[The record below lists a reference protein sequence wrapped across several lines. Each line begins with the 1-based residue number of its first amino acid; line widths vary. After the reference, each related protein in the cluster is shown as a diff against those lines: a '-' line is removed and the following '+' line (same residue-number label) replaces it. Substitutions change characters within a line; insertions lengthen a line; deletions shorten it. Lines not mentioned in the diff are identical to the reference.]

1 MSFFSI
7 FYTIIIYPIQLL
19 LECCYMIFSAILDGI
34 HGSEGIAVILLSF
47 VVTLLTIPLYIVA
60 ESWAEKER
68 LTQEKMAVRL
78 AKIKKAF
85 KGDERYMMQSEY
97 YRQNNYHPLM
107 ALRSSFSILIQVPFF
122 LAAYNFLSHL
132 ESLKGVSF
140 LFIKDFGSPDATL
153 KIGSLAI
160 NILPILM
167 TLINCISGF
176 VYSKGHPLREK
187 LQIYGLALI
196 FLVILYNSPSGLV
209 VYWTMNN
216 ILSLVKNIF
225 YKLKNPKKVLYIVCC
240 IVAAIFI
247 ISVFTVLSKTK
258 TIYKLAVIL
267 FALLLT
273 MTPLIIKAFN
283 FLIADRFI
291 VLEKNGALR
300 LAIFLLSAI
309 GIAVLSGLVIPSTL
323 MQSEPE
329 QFSYIDGYTTPFVF
343 LRAPFIQSLGLFLF
357 WPVCFYALF
366 SVKTKKTMAILS
378 SFLLILAVV
387 NCFVFSGNYGPIE
400 PTLLFMESQYFTN
413 ARLTF
418 ISMAAA
424 IVLLMA
430 FVLTLHFKAGLL
442 AAVSTIFIMAF
453 GILSIKNCVSI
464 GRAFKN
470 MTPPVTLERAEP
482 IYHLSRNG
490 KNVIVVMQD
499 RLISAKIPEILEER
513 PDLRERLDG
522 FIYYPNTTSFGTL
535 TMFGTPGL
543 FGGYDY
549 TPWQINHTP
558 EKTLQQKHNE
568 ALLTMPLIFLGENQ
582 NENAI
587 NGGGYNVTVSDLPYE
602 NYLEQPVSQIY
613 EDYPKINRLSVQGSV
628 SDIWYKRNNYERTN
642 YVSKCA
648 LRNFLLFSI
657 FKMATPA
664 VRRIIYQDGYWS
676 SDTANK
682 DETSFINNYSQLDLL
697 DELFDGES
705 EKNSFIMIVNEMT
718 HEPALLQL
726 PDYTPSKNIDNSI
739 FKNVDRNNIQDTDY
753 HINACALLRWAEF
766 FDYLREQNLYDNTRI
781 IIVSDH
787 GSHGKSKI
795 YKESGKLPF
804 RIQRMSASLLVKDFN
819 AHGAIKTDMSFMTN
833 ADTPYLATKGLIENA
848 RNPFTG
854 SPVKMDD
861 EDDKLEKTIVMVAPA
876 VSTRVRHKTEWK
888 VDGYYKVNGSI
899 FDENN
904 WTKIDSAETTR

>member
-1 MSFFSI
+1 MNA
-7 FYTIIIYPIQLL
+7 
-19 LECCYMIFSAILDGI
+19 AIRFLVASWIG
-34 HGSEGIAVILLSF
+34 GGYCVIGLSF
-47 VVTLLTIPLYIVA
+47 VVTLLTLPLYIVA
-60 ESWAEKER
+60 EKWAEKER
-68 LTQEKMAVRL
+68 ETQSRMAVRL

-107 ALRSSFSILIQVPFF
+107 ALRSSFGILIQVPFF

-140 LFIKDFGSPDATL
+140 LFIKDFGSPDATF
-153 KIGSLAI
+153 KIGSFAV

-167 TLINCISGF
+167 TVINCVSGF

-225 YKLKNPKKVLYIVCC
+225 YKIKNPKKVLYILCC
-240 IVAAIFI
+240 AVAAIFI
-247 ISVFTVLSKTK
+247 LSAFTVLSKSK
-258 TIYKLAVIL
+258 NIYKLAVIL
-267 FALLLT
+267 FSLIVILI
-273 MTPLIIKAFN
+273 PFIIKAFN
-283 FLIADRFI
+283 FLIIDRFEI
-291 VLEKNGALR
+291 LEKNSALR
-300 LAIFLLSAI
+300 LSLFLLSAI
-309 GIAVLSGLVIPSTL
+309 GIAILSGLVIPSTL

-357 WPVCFYALF
+357 WPICFYALF
-366 SVKTKKTMAILS
+366 SIKTKKALAILFP
-378 SFLLILAVV
+378 FLLILAVV
-387 NCFVFSGNYGPIE
+387 NCFAFSGNYGPIE
-400 PTLLFMESQYFTN
+400 PTLLFMEPQYFTN
-413 ARLTF
+413 MRLTF

-424 IVLLMA
+424 IAVIIA
-430 FVLTLHFKAGLL
+430 FSLVLHFKPEFLVAIS
-442 AAVSTIFIMAF
+442 VIFIMAF
-453 GILSIKNCVSI
+453 GTLSIKNCISI
-464 GRAFKN
+464 SKAFKS

-499 RLISAKIPEILEER
+499 RLISAKIPEVLEER
-513 PDLRERLDG
+513 PDLKERLDG
-522 FIYYPNTTSFGTL
+522 FTYYPNTTSFGTL

-549 TPWQINHTP
+549 TPYQINHTP

-568 ALLTMPLIFLGENQ
+568 ALLTMPLIFLGENERE
-582 NENAI
+582 ENLF
-587 NGGGYNVTVSDLPYE
+587 NGGYSATISDLPYE
-602 NYLEQPVSQIY
+602 NYLEQPVSKMY
-613 EDYPKINRLSVQGSV
+613 EDYPEINRLQVRGSV
-628 SDIWYKRNNYERTN
+628 SDIWYERNDYERTN

-657 FKMATPA
+657 FKMSVPPL
-664 VRRIIYQDGYWS
+664 RRIVYHDGYWT
-676 SDTANK
+676 SDTTNK

-697 DELFDGES
+697 DELFDDTS
-705 EKNSFIMIVNEMT
+705 EKNSFIIIDNEMT
-718 HEPALLQL
+718 HEPVLLQL
-726 PDYTPSKNIDNSI
+726 PDYVPSKNIDNSA
-739 FKNVDRNNIQDTDY
+739 FENMDKNKLHDVDY
-753 HINACALLRWAEF
+753 HITACALLRWAEF

-787 GSHGKSKI
+787 GSHGKNKI
-795 YKESGKLPF
+795 YKETGKLPF
-804 RIQRMSASLLVKDFN
+804 RIQRMSATLLVKDFN
-819 AHGAIKTDMSFMTN
+819 AHGEIRTDMTFMTN
-833 ADTPYLATKGLIENA
+833 ADTPYLATKDLIEDA

-854 SPVKMDD
+854 NLLEVSD
-861 EDDKLEKTIVMVAPA
+861 ENDKREKTIVMCAPA
-876 VSTRVRHKTEWK
+876 VSTRVRHENEWK
-888 VDGYYKVNGSI
+888 VDGYYKLHDTI
-899 FDENN
+899 FDEDN
-904 WTKIDSAETTR
+904 WYRYDD